1 MSGIPLFCELPLIGQ
16 FTQDNVF
23 RYNQLREHSF
33 TQTRPF
39 MTDSTA
45 KPPINWPGAI
55 VLLSTPLIAMILLP
69 WYALNHEFSS
79 AAWWSFLLLAG
90 ANGMAITAGY
100 HRLWAHRTYEAHW
113 TIRII
118 YMIFGT
124 MAIQNSIL
132 VWASGHRTHHRHID
146 DVDHDPYSA
155 KRGFWFSH
163 IGWMLRQ
170 YESGRDDF
178 RNAPDL
184 LNDKIV
190 MFQHNHYLKLVL
202 LTNIGIPALIG
213 YAVGDVW
220 GVLLLGGLLRLVW
233 SHHTT
238 FFINSLA
245 HMWGTRPYTD
255 ENTARDNPV
264 LALLTY
270 GEGYHNYHH
279 IFQYDYRNGIHW
291 YQFDPT
297 KWLIF
302 ALSWV
307 GLTRNL
313 KRCPQFAIE
322 KAKLTM
328 QFKYAEEKLSL
339 QAAGHAQLE
348 AWKAKLAQEYEHFNL
363 VLNDWSKL
371 RETWFA
377 EKKLE
382 LLHKWE
388 EASFRTRFQEI
399 EYRLKMQ
406 RKRLR
411 LLTAQVPSVA

>member
-1 MSGIPLFCELPLIGQ
+1 
-16 FTQDNVF
+16 
-23 RYNQLREHSF
+23 
-33 TQTRPF
+33 
-39 MTDSTA
+39 
-45 KPPINWPGAI
+45 
-55 VLLSTPLIAMILLP
+55 
-69 WYALNHEFSS
+69 
-79 AAWWSFLLLAG
+79 
-90 ANGMAITAGY
+90 
-100 HRLWAHRTYEAHW
+100 
-113 TIRII
+113 
-118 YMIFGT
+118 MIFGT

-202 LTNIGIPALIG
+202 LTNFGIPALIG
-213 YAVGDVW
+213 YLTGDLL

-279 IFQYDYRNGIHW
+279 IFQYDYRNGIQW

-297 KWLIF
+297 KWMIF

-313 KRCPQFAIE
+313 KRCPEFAIE

-328 QFKYAEEKLSL
+328 QFKYAEQKLSL
-339 QAAGHAQLE
+339 QASGHAQLD
-348 AWKAKLAQEYEHFNL
+348 AWKAKLAQEYEHFNV
-363 VLNDWSKL
+363 VLNDWSTL

-377 EKKLE
+377 EKKQE
-382 LLHKWE
+382 LLQKWE

-411 LLTAQVPSVA
+411 LLTAQVPSAA